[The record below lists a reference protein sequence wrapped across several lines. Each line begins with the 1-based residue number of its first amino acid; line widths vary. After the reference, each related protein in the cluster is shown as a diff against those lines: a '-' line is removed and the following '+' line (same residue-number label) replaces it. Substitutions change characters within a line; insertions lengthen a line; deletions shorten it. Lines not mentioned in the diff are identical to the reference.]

1 MAHQHKTRRVI
12 SDLEIGVEEQQNSGL
27 IDGYT
32 GLEYVNLGEI
42 WRFNDKVEMEYAN
55 IAVLLPSWL
64 TQSILCAHIVREPCN
79 PICRSRWDCF
89 EENNVVPQLEE
100 QLQLCGQGLHYTNAF
115 SKPSKKLLLPENKVN
130 CIQVSPL

>member
-12 SDLEIGVEEQQNSGL
+12 SDLEIGVEEQQNGGL

-64 TQSILCAHIVREPCN
+64 TQGILCAHISEGA
-79 PICRSRWDCF
+79 
-89 EENNVVPQLEE
+89 L
-100 QLQLCGQGLHYTNAF
+100 
-115 SKPSKKLLLPENKVN
+115 
-130 CIQVSPL
+130 